1 MTSRD
6 FEDDFFLGRD
16 HAALEKYTSR
26 AETHI
31 FELHSDK
38 SQIRVLALDHPMKV
52 RGSMTITTTLVSDH
66 GTTASVSF
74 QGTEGMIKD
83 RVPPMTGPHT
93 EIVRNMKE
101 LEYIMEQ
108 TKHILRIL

>member
-1 MTSRD
+1 MSSRN

-16 HAALEKYTSR
+16 HAALEQYTSR

-38 SQIRVLALDHPMKV
+38 SQIRVLALDHPMKA
-52 RGSMTITTTLVSDH
+52 RGPMTATTTPVSDH
-66 GTTASVSF
+66 GTTASASF
-74 QGTEGMIKD
+74 HGTEDMIKD
-83 RVPPMTGPHT
+83 RVPPITGTHT
-93 EIVRNMKE
+93 EIVRDMNG

-108 TKHILRIL
+108 TKHILRVL